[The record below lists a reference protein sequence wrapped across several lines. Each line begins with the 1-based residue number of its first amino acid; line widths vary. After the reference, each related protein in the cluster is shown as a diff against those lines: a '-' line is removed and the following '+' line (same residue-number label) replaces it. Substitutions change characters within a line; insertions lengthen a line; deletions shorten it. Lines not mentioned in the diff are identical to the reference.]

1 MVYGYVCAR
10 FQHVIS
16 IMHVCNT
23 LYPFYPT
30 FGVHVVSWFTGRQVD
45 GSQMVDN
52 NLSINLHVILP
63 SNVLPFKWLSF
74 GLVTFSILSL
84 YTHNAAF
91 CYIFFHWS
99 VDLLFLLPFRVSTLI
114 WLALGLGMRPAP
126 TLYIHNARL
135 QHVIPFISYIWRT
148 LGILVYKSAGRRKS
162 KSSVSQ
168 VDNNLSIN
176 QHVILPT
183 NVLFLWAI
191 YVLDSITLPVYP

>member
-10 FQHVIS
+10 LRHVIS

-23 LYPFYPT
+23 LYPLYPT

-52 NLSINLHVILP
+52 NLSINQHVILP
-63 SNVLPFKWLSF
+63 SNVLPFKCLSF

-91 CYIFFHWS
+91 YYIFFHWS

-114 WLALGLGMRPAP
+114 WLALELGMCPAP
-126 TLYIHNARL
+126 TLYIYNARL
-135 QHVIPFISYIWRT
+135 QHVIPFISYKT
-148 LGILVYKSAGRRKS
+148 LGILVYKSAGRQKS

-168 VDNNLSIN
+168 VDN
-176 QHVILPT
+176 
-183 NVLFLWAI
+183 
-191 YVLDSITLPVYP
+191 VLDSITLPVYP